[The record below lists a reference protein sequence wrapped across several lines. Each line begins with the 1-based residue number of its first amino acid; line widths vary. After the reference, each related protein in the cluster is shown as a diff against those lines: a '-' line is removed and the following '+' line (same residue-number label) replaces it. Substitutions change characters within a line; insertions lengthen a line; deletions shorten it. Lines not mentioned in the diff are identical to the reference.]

1 MATESLLRDVYVGNV
16 DVLCTN
22 RIRLGNLY
30 DGGWDVCDD
39 IEHRPQSPCLVYS
52 FGINHDFSFDDAV
65 SDKYGCEVHSFD
77 PSYVVNVDV
86 KCTNRI
92 RLGKPDDGGWDVCDD
107 IEHRPQSPCLVYS
120 FGINNDFSF
129 DDAVSAKYG
138 CEVHSFDPSMGQNDH
153 KHSDRVFFHKLGIS
167 DKDFVNDKA
176 WTMRTLTSIK
186 KQLNH
191 TKINILK
198 MDIEEDEYKALP
210 NIIASDELKD
220 VDQLLFEIHYNSHND
235 QATIID
241 FMVRGLELLRDL
253 RNLGFYVFHSHPN
266 EHNYITSKISGSRRT
281 TCHELYMLN
290 VNRNR
295 K

>member
-1 MATESLLRDVYVGNV
+1 MARKTTLFILVCTVAFFISWFLYMHKHVIPKVSAPPSLP
-16 DVLCTN
+16 TN
-22 RIRLGNLY
+22 IRNMKDAELEELY
-30 DGGWDVCDD
+30 
-39 IEHRPQSPCLVYS
+39 YT
-52 FGINHDFSFDDAV
+52 
-65 SDKYGCEVHSFD
+65 
-77 PSYVVNVDV
+77 YVVNVDV

>member
-1 MATESLLRDVYVGNV
+1 MHVRMSVKKTFFILVCTVAFFISWFLYVHKHVIPKVSAPPSLPTKETISNMTNAELEELYYTYVGNV

-22 RIRLGNLY
+22 RIRLGNP
-30 DGGWDVCDD
+30 DRGGWDVCDD

-65 SDKYGCEVHSFD
+65 SDKY
-77 PSYVVNVDV
+77 
-86 KCTNRI
+86 R
-92 RLGKPDDGGWDVCDD
+92 
-107 IEHRPQSPCLVYS
+107 
-120 FGINNDFSF
+120 
-129 DDAVSAKYG
+129 

-153 KHSDRVFFHKLGIS
+153 KHSDRVFFHNLGIS
-167 DKDFVNDKA
+167 NRDFVNDKA

-186 KQLNH
+186 KQLHH

-198 MDIEEDEYKALP
+198 MDIEHDEFKALP

-220 VDQLLFEIHYNSHND
+220 VDQLLFEIHYHCSD
-235 QATIID
+235 VQTTIIE
-241 FMVRGLELLRDL
+241 MARGLELLRDL

-266 EHNYITSKISGSRRT
+266 QYNYITSQISGRRRT
-281 TCHELYMLN
+281 TCNELYLLN

>member
-1 MATESLLRDVYVGNV
+1 MPDKKTFFILVFTVAFFISWFQYMHKHVIPKVLTYRSSLRPYLPTKEIIRNMKDAELEELYYTYVVNV

-22 RIRLGNLY
+22 RIRLGNTG

-77 PSYVVNVDV
+77 PS
-86 KCTNRI
+86 
-92 RLGKPDDGGWDVCDD
+92 
-107 IEHRPQSPCLVYS
+107 
-120 FGINNDFSF
+120 
-129 DDAVSAKYG
+129 
-138 CEVHSFDPSMGQNDH
+138 MGQNDH
-153 KHSDRVFFHKLGIS
+153 KHSDRVFFHNLGIS
-167 DKDFVNDKA
+167 DQDFVNDKA

-198 MDIEEDEYKALP
+198 MDIELDEFKALP

-241 FMVRGLELLRDL
+241 LMARGLELLRDL
-253 RNLGFYVFHSHPN
+253 RNLGFYVFYSHPN
-266 EHNYITSKISGSRRT
+266 QYNYITSKISGLRRT
-281 TCHELYMLN
+281 TCNELHMLN
-290 VNRNR
+290 VNQNR

>member
-1 MATESLLRDVYVGNV
+1 MTERSRDDVLTYRSSLRPYLPTKETISNMKDAELEELYYTYVGKV

-22 RIRLGNLY
+22 RIRLGKPY

-52 FGINHDFSFDDAV
+52 FGIN
-65 SDKYGCEVHSFD
+65 
-77 PSYVVNVDV
+77 
-86 KCTNRI
+86 R
-92 RLGKPDDGGWDVCDD
+92 
-107 IEHRPQSPCLVYS
+107 
-120 FGINNDFSF
+120 DFSF

-138 CEVHSFDPSMGQNDH
+138 CEVHSFDPSMLQNDH
-153 KHSDRVFFHKLGIS
+153 KHSDRVFFHNLGIS
-167 DKDFVNDKA
+167 DRDFVNDKA
-176 WTMRTLTSIK
+176 WTMKTLTSIK

-198 MDIEEDEYKALP
+198 MDIELDEFKALP

-220 VDQLLFEIHYNSHND
+220 VDQLLFEIHYNSAD
-235 QATIID
+235 EQAKIID
-241 FMVRGLELLRDL
+241 FMARGLELLRDL

-266 EHNYITSKISGSRRT
+266 QYNYITSKISGLRRT
-281 TCHELYMLN
+281 TCNELHMLN